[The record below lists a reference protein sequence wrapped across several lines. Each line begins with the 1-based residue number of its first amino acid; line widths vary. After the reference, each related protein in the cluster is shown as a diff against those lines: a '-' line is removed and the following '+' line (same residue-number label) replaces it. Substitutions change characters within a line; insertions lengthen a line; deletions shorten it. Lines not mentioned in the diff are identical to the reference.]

1 MIYATTIF
9 ETDIWLICDFESPS
23 IKYRLHTPDKA
34 TMKGREFL
42 LFLDLV
48 MGCEMSAEI
57 REAKLERPMT
67 VESAIS
73 IADCVQTREYN
84 SVRMIREINKKE
96 RRSSRRSRSRYLR
109 SCWRGSW
116 SSTLPQRVEGVTT
129 LAPGGPLQAPWELLT
144 RTEFRTERTFLSLHP
159 LSRILCLE
167 QIFPQTRHLTS
178 PL

>member
-1 MIYATTIF
+1 
-9 ETDIWLICDFESPS
+9 
-23 IKYRLHTPDKA
+23 
-34 TMKGREFL
+34 MKGREFL

-73 IADCVQTREYN
+73 IADFVQTREYN

-109 SCWRGSW
+109 RC
-116 SSTLPQRVEGVTT
+116 
-129 LAPGGPLQAPWELLT
+129 
-144 RTEFRTERTFLSLHP
+144 
-159 LSRILCLE
+159 
-167 QIFPQTRHLTS
+167 
-178 PL
+178 